1 MAIQVGGTQVI
12 SNSQGLTNIA
22 SVDST
27 TAASITAAGVGGG
40 GSLIGPATSI
50 SGGYTATAN
59 CFVLGSAK
67 GAQSNGA
74 ANAGVNF
81 TFQSGSD
88 GYGHSAL
95 TSTSSESASHF
106 FFGYLETGDSI
117 SVGYRN
123 SMVGGKVI
131 PV

>member
-1 MAIQVGGTQVI
+1 MAIQISGTTVVNDSRQL
-12 SNSQGLTNIA
+12 QNIA

-50 SGGYTATAN
+50 SGAFTATVD

-67 GAQSNGA
+67 GAQSNGS
-74 ANAGVNF
+74 ANAGVSF
-81 TFQSGSD
+81 TFGSGSN
-88 GYGHSAL
+88 GYGHAST
-95 TSTSSESASHF
+95 TSTAPESPSHF
-106 FFGYLETGDSI
+106 FFGYLEAGDSI

-123 SMVGGKVI
+123 VMVGGKVI